1 MWNLKN
7 QSIGVLVKKVTC
19 GMLVHMIACEV
30 KWCEIGEYLDIKN
43 GASNEHVIKN

>member
-19 GMLVHMIACEV
+19 GMLEHVIASEV
-30 KWCEIGEYLDIKN
+30 KWFEIGQYLDIKN
-43 GASNEHVIKN
+43 GAYNEHVIKN